1 MPKALFYAG
10 TVFTLF
16 LALTSAAESIRQL
29 QSGAVSF
36 VAFRGIS
43 IPAGTAA
50 VWTLVAAGII
60 AVTVG
65 SILLRMASLL
75 AARNLFAAI
84 VALAAITAALTTALA
99 LLTLEFRMTLVHAP
113 ALLRPLAEVHLVGYL
128 LLGALL
134 SLALMT
140 LHPYFRI
147 QASRV
152 LAILVF
158 LPLPLVL
165 SVSFQEAFIGAS
177 SGPLPVASPA
187 SFIFFAVAAVLF
199 FAVSV
204 HCIRHRHLFIEVTNL
219 RELLDPRV
227 EPRLSRAG
235 RRVRLNGDVAFD
247 S

>member
-16 LALTSAAESIRQL
+16 LALTSAAESARQL

-36 VAFRGIS
+36 VAFRGTSIS
-43 IPAGTAA
+43 RGTAP
-50 VWTLVAAGII
+50 VWTLVAAGMV

-84 VALAAITAALTTALA
+84 VALAAITSALTTALA
-99 LLTLEFRMTLVHAP
+99 LMTLEFRMTLVHAP
-113 ALLRPLAEVHLVGYL
+113 PLLRLLGEIHLVGYL
-128 LLGALL
+128 LLGALF

-140 LHPYFRI
+140 LQPYFRI

-158 LPLPLVL
+158 VPLPLVL
-165 SVSFQEAFIGAS
+165 LVSFQEAFIGPS
-177 SGPLPVASPA
+177 SGPLPAVSPA
-187 SFIFFAVAAVLF
+187 SFIFFAVTAVLF
-199 FAVSV
+199 FAVAV

-227 EPRLSRAG
+227 DPRLSPAG
-235 RRVRLNGDVAFD
+235 RRVRLNGDIAFD

>member
-10 TVFTLF
+10 TAFTLF
-16 LALTSAAESIRQL
+16 LALTSAAESARQL
-29 QSGAVSF
+29 QNGSVGF
-36 VAFRGIS
+36 LAFRGASIS
-43 IPAGTAA
+43 HGNPA
-50 VWTLVAAGII
+50 VWTLVAAGFI

-84 VALAAITAALTTALA
+84 AALAAITSTLTTALA
-99 LLTLEFRMTLVHAP
+99 LVALEFRMALVHVP
-113 ALLRPLAEVHLVGYL
+113 SLLQPLAELHLVGYL
-128 LLGALL
+128 LLGALF
-134 SLALMT
+134 SIALMT

-158 LPLPLVL
+158 VPLPLVL
-165 SVSFQEAFIGAS
+165 SVSFQEAFIGTS
-177 SGPLPVASPA
+177 SAPLPAASPA
-187 SFIFFAVAAVLF
+187 LFIFFAVTAVLF

-204 HCIRHRHLFIEVTNL
+204 HCIRHRHLFIEATNL

-227 EPRLSRAG
+227 DPRLSPAG

>member
-16 LALTSAAESIRQL
+16 LALTSAAESARQL
-29 QSGAVSF
+29 QSST
-36 VAFRGIS
+36 VAF
-43 IPAGTAA
+43 AAFHGTSTPHGARA
-50 VWTLVAAGII
+50 VWTLVVAGII
-60 AVTVG
+60 AVTVA

-75 AARNLFAAI
+75 APRNLFAAI
-84 VALAAITAALTTALA
+84 AALAAITAALTTALG
-99 LLTLEFRMTLVHAP
+99 LLTIEFRMTLVHGAA
-113 ALLRPLAEVHLVGYL
+113 ALAPLAEMHLVSYL
-128 LLGALL
+128 LLGTLF

-158 LPLPLVL
+158 VPLPLVL
-165 SVSFQEAFIGAS
+165 SVAFQEAFIGTSRA
-177 SGPLPVASPA
+177 PLPAASPA
-187 SFIFFAVAAVLF
+187 SFIFFAVSAVLF
-199 FAVSV
+199 LAVSV

-227 EPRLSRAG
+227 DPRLSPGG
-235 RRVRLNGDVAFD
+235 RPVRLNGDVAFD

>member
-1 MPKALFYAG
+1 MPKALFYVG

-16 LALTSAAESIRQL
+16 LALTSAVESARQL
-29 QSGAVSF
+29 QSGAVAF
-36 VAFRGIS
+36 VAFRGTS
-43 IPAGTAA
+43 TPHGTPA
-50 VWTLVAAGII
+50 VWTLVGAGII
-60 AVTVG
+60 AVTVA

-75 AARNLFAAI
+75 AARNLFASI
-84 VALAAITAALTTALA
+84 TALAAITSALTTGLA

-113 ALLRPLAEVHLVGYL
+113 ALLRPLAEIHLVGYL
-128 LLGALL
+128 LLGALF

-158 LPLPLVL
+158 VPLPLVL
-165 SVSFQEAFIGAS
+165 SVAFQEAFIGTS
-177 SGPLPVASPA
+177 SAPLPAASPA
-187 SFIFFAVAAVLF
+187 SFSFFAVSAVLF
-199 FAVSV
+199 FAVAV
-204 HCIRHRHLFIEVTNL
+204 HCIPHRHLFLEVTNL

-227 EPRLSRAG
+227 DPRLSPGG
-235 RRVRLNGDVAFD
+235 RPVRLNGDVAFD

>member
-10 TVFTLF
+10 TFFTLF
-16 LALTSAAESIRQL
+16 LALTSATESARQL

-36 VAFRGIS
+36 VALRGTS
-43 IPAGTAA
+43 IPGGTAA
-50 VWTLVAAGII
+50 ILTLVVAGII

-84 VALAAITAALTTALA
+84 AALAAISSALTTALA

-113 ALLRPLAEVHLVGYL
+113 ALLRPLSEIHLVGYL
-128 LLGALL
+128 LLGALF

-158 LPLPLVL
+158 VPLPLVL
-165 SVSFQEAFIGAS
+165 SVSFQEAFIGTS
-177 SGPLPVASPA
+177 SSPLPAASPA

-227 EPRLSRAG
+227 DPRLSPGG
-235 RRVRLNGDVAFD
+235 RPVGLNGDVAFD